1 MSLDSTLAK
10 GVSYI
15 TDSLSLGAYCSGLEG
30 QSVSVSSSVSFHK
43 HEIIEHDFFN
53 QLVGDGF
60 VWLLYIIGGFILLS
74 IIFHWRTWEPIK
86 KAKRKAWHI
95 CSEHL
100 AWPAAVVWAIG
111 FVTYC
116 VGTHVPLGNNFFSVA
131 PMAAIHATEMFLSV
145 SDISAIHE
153 DCHNSA
159 LFMFWFN
166 FSHFMAVLIS
176 LVFIFRQFGF
186 FVIEKFR
193 LFVHAW
199 MVKLHLAKR
208 KKLYVFWGINDINYA
223 LAKSI
228 ETGDNAP
235 KDILFIR
242 TFNDDD
248 ESESTKF
255 GFGRL
260 FNMIKFKNEELNR
273 LEELNCYTTSVFS
286 SIATPNLKA
295 RKDKILRRTLKL
307 TPLIRLMRHTQVHF
321 FLLNDDADKNING
334 VLNLL
339 KDSDVNRD
347 ISDVHI
353 YCHTLKSPK
362 THWMESYDIQHL
374 DNHIKIHVVDSSFLA
389 VQTMKSDVMH
399 HPVQFVDIDS
409 QTATVTS
416 PFNSLIVG
424 FGETGKEYFEFL
436 YEFGAF
442 VNKEGKKSDFHCTV
456 IDSRMSEIKGDLFA
470 AAPGLVEKEG
480 KELTFAPDT
489 KIGSVEFY
497 DIIKKEIGSLN
508 YLVISLGDEDLS
520 MDTAIKICELAYR
533 YRDWDEAKDA
543 HKNSKK
549 LNIYVRSYHSES
561 LYRLKKIESD
571 INVLYA
577 ASGIKLYVFGDIQK
591 VFTYEN
597 IVEELW
603 LAQAKRYNAVYCKH
617 EEGSHGYSVDELWGK
632 TLGYLDLNKATDKL
646 VPKEKFTSDIIY
658 ECERKMEQNIC
669 NSLHSKTKKC
679 VLECCEPP
687 CVNKVCEG
695 KSDTVMSSIEK
706 WYHAANGRSI
716 REISSSEKINKLQS
730 LYQSS
735 VFGKSGSKFNIT
747 HEIYYAPSVCNEDKH
762 GYITTV
768 LLNIARLEHER
779 WVAKSLLQG
788 LMINPVDPCKK
799 VSSRRYH
806 TDLCAWD
813 IIRGWDAKSSISTQ
827 GYDCLVVEVTL
838 EYEKGEDKR

>member
-1 MSLDSTLAK
+1 M
-10 GVSYI
+10 
-15 TDSLSLGAYCSGLEG
+15 
-30 QSVSVSSSVSFHK
+30 
-43 HEIIEHDFFN
+43 
-53 QLVGDGF
+53 
-60 VWLLYIIGGFILLS
+60 
-74 IIFHWRTWEPIK
+74 
-86 KAKRKAWHI
+86 
-95 CSEHL
+95 
-100 AWPAAVVWAIG
+100 
-111 FVTYC
+111 
-116 VGTHVPLGNNFFSVA
+116 
-131 PMAAIHATEMFLSV
+131 
-145 SDISAIHE
+145 
-153 DCHNSA
+153 
-159 LFMFWFN
+159 
-166 FSHFMAVLIS
+166 
-176 LVFIFRQFGF
+176 
-186 FVIEKFR
+186 
-193 LFVHAW
+193 
-199 MVKLHLAKR
+199 
-208 KKLYVFWGINDINYA
+208 
-223 LAKSI
+223 
-228 ETGDNAP
+228 
-235 KDILFIR
+235 
-242 TFNDDD
+242 
-248 ESESTKF
+248 
-255 GFGRL
+255 
-260 FNMIKFKNEELNR
+260 
-273 LEELNCYTTSVFS
+273 
-286 SIATPNLKA
+286 
-295 RKDKILRRTLKL
+295 
-307 TPLIRLMRHTQVHF
+307 
-321 FLLNDDADKNING
+321 
-334 VLNLL
+334 
-339 KDSDVNRD
+339 
-347 ISDVHI
+347 
-353 YCHTLKSPK
+353 
-362 THWMESYDIQHL
+362 
-374 DNHIKIHVVDSSFLA
+374 
-389 VQTMKSDVMH
+389 
-399 HPVQFVDIDS
+399 
-409 QTATVTS
+409 
-416 PFNSLIVG
+416 
-424 FGETGKEYFEFL
+424 
-436 YEFGAF
+436 
-442 VNKEGKKSDFHCTV
+442 
-456 IDSRMSEIKGDLFA
+456 
-470 AAPGLVEKEG
+470 
-480 KELTFAPDT
+480 
-489 KIGSVEFY
+489 
-497 DIIKKEIGSLN
+497 N

-549 LNIYVRSYHSES
+549 LNIYVRSYCPES

-695 KSDTVMSSIEK
+695 KSDAVMSSIEK
-706 WYHAANGRSI
+706 WYHAANGRII

-838 EYEKGEDKR
+838 EYEKGMDES